1 MYFTSGSDR
10 AFEQL
15 MQTRPG
21 ADHFDNGE
29 AGAPEDCGTCRFYR
43 PHWKYQFC
51 VYEECPYQPGKLTAL
66 DGAVKFQ
73 VKGVDDEMA
82 VFRVEKNRGYTV
94 MSNHHLRNKDLS
106 LKAKGLLSQMLS
118 LPESWDFTLKGL
130 SLINREQI
138 DAIRAAVRELEQAG
152 YIVRSRERDSQGRL
166 RGADYIIYEQP
177 QPVPDSPTLEN
188 PTLDTT
194 VCQCEWADFPME
206 VLKKHWPQVPKFRDI
221 TTVTKEAFFEKT
233 GRETTTLIS
242 GGFPCQPFSSAGKQR
257 GFEDERYLWPE
268 MLRVIRE
275 LHPSWV
281 LGENVAGFIHLGLDK
296 TVFDLEQAGY
306 AVRVFVLP
314 AVAVGAWHERKRTF
328 IIGHAASHAP
338 CQRHGGCGENCRCA
352 DDPDWELPKIQSQ
365 RNRMDGAAVMGGLQ
379 TAGQPAGGCET
390 ESRLGGMADGIPPE
404 MDGHSMWAK
413 EPAQIPYLISDPPA
427 NVAKR
432 LKTLGNA
439 VVPPQVY
446 PILRYI
452 AEIETGRC
460 RNRQQGGDRIW
471 NP

>member
-1 MYFTSGSDR
+1 MLIRITIRS
-10 AFEQL
+10 
-15 MQTRPG
+15 
-21 ADHFDNGE
+21 NII
-29 AGAPEDCGTCRFYR
+29 AGAIFKILSRSFYA
-43 PHWKYQFC
+43 
-51 VYEECPYQPGKLTAL
+51 EILAL
-66 DGAVKFQ
+66 Q
-73 VKGVDDEMA
+73 
-82 VFRVEKNRGYTV
+82 
-94 MSNHHLRNKDLS
+94 
-106 LKAKGLLSQMLS
+106 
-118 LPESWDFTLKGL
+118 
-130 SLINREQI
+130 
-138 DAIRAAVRELEQAG
+138 
-152 YIVRSRERDSQGRL
+152 
-166 RGADYIIYEQP
+166 
-177 QPVPDSPTLEN
+177 
-188 PTLDTT
+188 
-194 VCQCEWADFPME
+194 
-206 VLKKHWPQVPKFRDI
+206 
-221 TTVTKEAFFEKT
+221 
-233 GRETTTLIS
+233 
-242 GGFPCQPFSSAGKQR
+242 GFPAGLRASYFIRDKSGYPEFRNNQTFSSAGKQR

-328 IIGHAASHAP
+328 IIGHTASHAP
-338 CQRHGGCGENCRCA
+338 CQRHGGCGEDCRCA
-352 DDPDWELPKIQSQ
+352 DDPDRELPKIQPQ

-460 RNRQQGGDRIW
+460 RNRQGGDAL
-471 NP
+471 